1 MTDQT
6 KDSKYK
12 LNLPETSFPM
22 RGDLSKREPAWLKSW
37 QERKV
42 YERIRAKRKGAP
54 SFILHDGP
62 PYANG
67 DIHIG
72 HAVNKILK
80 DIIIKAKTMSGFDA
94 PYVPGWDC
102 HGLPIELVVE
112 KNHGKNI
119 DPAKFRE
126 LCRAYAA
133 EQVEKQKKDF
143 IRLGVLGDWDN
154 PYLTMAFNTE
164 ADIMR
169 ALGEIYQNGYLY
181 QGSKPVHWCVDCGS
195 ALAEAEVEY
204 EDVNS
209 PAIDVGF
216 KVVDNALL
224 AKAFGLDKVE
234 GDVYAVIW
242 TTTPW
247 TLPANQA
254 VSVNAELDYALIRT
268 ERGSLILANDILMQS
283 AYIRGE
289 NTGSPLELM
298 RRYGVEA
305 GPADIFGLVKGAA
318 LKNILLQHPF
328 DNRQVPVITGDH
340 VTTDA
345 GTGLVHT
352 AAAHG
357 NDDWLVMRANFPNE
371 KPRVLIGGDG
381 KFFTSELVEFAE
393 IRGLSRQDANK
404 VILAKLQENG
414 VLFASARLN
423 HSFPHCW
430 RHKTPLMQLATHQ
443 WFIGMNSVGK
453 DGKALREHA
462 NTAVDATQFFPSWG
476 RARLE
481 AMIKNRPDW
490 CVSRQRNWGVPMPFF
505 VHKETGEPHPET
517 MRLLEAVCKQVEQ
530 QGIEAWFSL
539 DGDAFLAQHA
549 SENAAQYKKV
559 TDTLDVWFDSGAT
572 HYAVVRSAHHP
583 SLSAAANVREA
594 AHQPVA
600 DLYLEGSDQHRGW
613 FQSSLLT
620 GCAIDGN
627 APYKALLTHGFVVDG
642 AGHKMSK
649 SKGNVVAPQKVMDTY
664 GADILRLWVAS
675 TDYSGELTISDEILK
690 RVADGYRRIRN
701 TLRFLLSNLAD
712 FDASKDLLPVD
723 QWLEIDRYALHLT
736 QQLQTGILA
745 DYEKYEFHLA
755 VQKFVSFC
763 SEDLGGFYLD
773 ILKDR
778 LYTSGETSHARRAAQ
793 SALHHITHAM
803 MRLMAPILS
812 FTADEIWQTLGLD
825 KVATVFEEDW
835 YGLPAHDLSDTQLQH
850 WQTIIALRAQ
860 AAKEIEVLR
869 GEGKV
874 GSSLQAELEFHV
886 APETFEALSSLQDD
900 LRFVMITSSATTY
913 KVADASAQKILVKPS
928 THQKC
933 DRCWHYRADV
943 GIDAAHPTICG
954 RCVSNLFGKG
964 EVRKYA

>member
-6 KDSKYK
+6 KDSKYT

-54 SFILHDGP
+54 AFILHDGP

-126 LCRAYAA
+126 LCRTYAA

-143 IRLGVLGDWDN
+143 IRLGVLGDWDH

-169 ALGEIYQNGYLY
+169 ALGDIYQNGYLY

-216 KVVDNALL
+216 KVVDNAALS
-224 AKAFGLDKVE
+224 KAFGTTVS
-234 GDVYAVIW
+234 GDAYAVIW

-254 VSVNAELDYALIRT
+254 VSVNAELDYDLIQT
-268 ERGSLILANDILMQS
+268 SKGLLILVHELAEKTL
-283 AYIRGE
+283 ARYAEE
-289 NTGSPLELM
+289 NTSVIASCKG
-298 RRYGVEA
+298 EA
-305 GPADIFGLVKGAA
+305 LRGL
-318 LKNILLQHPF
+318 LLQHPF

-381 KFFTSELVEFAE
+381 KFFSSELVELAE

-404 VILAKLQENG
+404 IILAKLQENG

-443 WFIGMNSVGK
+443 WFIGMNSVGP

-505 VHKETGEPHPET
+505 VHKETGEPHPHT
-517 MRLLEAVCKQVEQ
+517 AQLLETVCKQVEQ

-539 DGDAFLAQHA
+539 DGAAFLAQHA
-549 SENAAQYKKV
+549 PANAEQYKKV

-572 HYAVVRSAHHP
+572 HYAVVRSAQHP
-583 SLSAAANVREA
+583 TLSAAANVREA
-594 AHQPVA
+594 EHQPVA

-745 DYEKYEFHLA
+745 DYDKYEFHLA
-755 VQKFVSFC
+755 VQKFVGFC

-825 KVATVFEEDW
+825 NVATVFEEDW
-835 YGLPAHDLSDTQLQH
+835 YGLPACELSDSQLQH
-850 WQTIIALRAQ
+850 WQTVIALRAQ

-886 APETFEALSSLQDD
+886 APETFEALNSLEDD

-913 KVADASAQKILVKPS
+913 KVADATAQKILVKPS
-928 THQKC
+928 VHQKC

-943 GIDAAHPTICG
+943 GSDAAHPTICG
-954 RCVSNLFGKG
+954 RCVSNLFGSG